1 MDIKKLNDLKI
12 QIENQDKI
20 HHVKIFKILKDNK
33 IKYSE
38 NRNGIF
44 INMTTFNDKT
54 IEDVEKTLLYI
65 KEQEKNLKD
74 IEAYKKEL
82 NKDYFKNNNKAVKA
96 NTTSNVNEFL

>member
-1 MDIKKLNDLKI
+1 MDIKKLNDLKT
-12 QIENQDKI
+12 QIENLDKI